1 MNEKITPI
9 FCALAFG
16 SVNVTPSNKYIP
28 CCSTTPGLISIK
40 QDQRREM
47 SPVNRIN
54 MDSLVSVR
62 RSLLKGEWHPACKLC
77 EREEKIA
84 SQSMRQI
91 WNSTL
96 KEYDIPKVE
105 QIDPISIRFVS
116 IGFSN
121 KCNSKCMMCGP
132 SNSSL
137 WNDEYKYIWKNNPI
151 KYSEHDGVMS
161 ITAHDDESI
170 EILRSFPNVEH
181 ITLLGGEPT
190 ILSEHDALISYLIT
204 SGRSSNISLSYVTNL
219 TGISDSLIDSWK
231 KFKHV
236 SIMASIDG
244 VGSVNEYIR
253 YPFKWNK
260 IDTNLRKVFE
270 LSRTGTIDVGLS
282 CTASMFNCI
291 GLADLFLY
299 WCDMCTEYN
308 QYVSVYV
315 NKVVQPS
322 YTATNIMSSAHREV
336 SIAKLT
342 SLKELLQNRDTIPDT
357 IDVLIDWMSQPVAN
371 DSQIALSKHFITES
385 DKFRNRSIKDY
396 IPEVWNELYG
406 NS

>member
-1 MNEKITPI
+1 
-9 FCALAFG
+9 
-16 SVNVTPSNKYIP
+16 
-28 CCSTTPGLISIK
+28 
-40 QDQRREM
+40 
-47 SPVNRIN
+47 
-54 MDSLVSVR
+54 
-62 RSLLKGEWHPACKLC
+62 LC

-96 KEYDIPKVE
+96 KEYDIPMVE
-105 QIDPISIRFVS
+105 QIDPINIRFVS

-132 SNSSL
+132 GNSNL
-137 WNDEYKYIWKNNPI
+137 WNDEYKYIWKNNPN
-151 KYSEHDGVMS
+151 KYSEYDRVMS
-161 ITAHDDESI
+161 IIAHDDESI

-231 KFKHV
+231 SFKHV

-291 GLADLFLY
+291 GLADLLLY
-299 WCDMCTEYN
+299 WCNMCSEYN

-322 YTATNIMSSAHREV
+322 YTAVNIMSSNHREEG
-336 SIAKLT
+336 IAKLN

-357 IDVLIDWMSQPVAN
+357 IDVLIDWMSHPVAD
-371 DSQIALSKHFITES
+371 DSEVALSKHFITES
-385 DKFRNRSIKDY
+385 DNFRNRSIKDY

-406 NS
+406 NN